1 METFDESG
9 PNVALADNVH
19 TNGHSL
25 SLTHLEQSKCKEEK
39 SDGEEG
45 CFYSHGQKPNTILF
59 EGNYQDKYGN
69 TSHNSC
75 EDSGKIGSTASQAA
89 RQFGPDVKPPY
100 SYIALVTMA
109 IESSPN
115 GMMSLNEIYQFIMNR
130 FPYYQKDQQKW
141 QNSVRHNLSLNDCF
155 LKVPRA
161 AGRPGKGS
169 YWAIHPDCK
178 DMFSNGS
185 FLRRSTRFKKR
196 QKANSDYNKAHFG
209 HLYGTHASL
218 PYPPPLHPQQY
229 PFSTD
234 MKWNPFSSYSPQ
246 NGDHSLSSAFASTFG
261 QPGPSTSFMA
271 PPNQDYTPTYHSLT
285 MPAYQDSHHLTPQ
298 RYS

>member
-1 METFDESG
+1 MESFDESRS
-9 PNVALADNVH
+9 NVSIVDTGVH
-19 TNGHSL
+19 SNGHGIA
-25 SLTHLEQSKCKEEK
+25 LTDIEPPQCKEEK
-39 SDGEEG
+39 SGADDE
-45 CFYSHGQKPNTILF
+45 CFYSHEQKPNSNIF
-59 EGNYQDKYGN
+59 EESYDKYGSL
-69 TSHNSC
+69 TSSEN
-75 EDSGKIGSTASQAA
+75 SGKNGSTASQAA

-109 IESSPN
+109 IESSPS

-196 QKANSDYNKAHFG
+196 QKNNSDYSKAHFG
-209 HLYGTHASL
+209 HLYNTHAPL

-229 PFSTD
+229 SFPTD
-234 MKWNPFSSYSPQ
+234 MKWNPFSNYPTQ
-246 NGDHSLSSAFASTFG
+246 NGGEHAFSSPFGPSFG
-261 QPGPSTSFMA
+261 QPGPSTSFIPP
-271 PPNQDYTPTYHSLT
+271 PPNQDFTPTYHSLT
-285 MPAYQDSHHLTPQ
+285 MPPYQDSHHLASQ
-298 RYS
+298 RFS